1 MALVLDNGTGY
12 IKVGVAGSNFPTAVV
27 PNALGRPVLRS
38 GASGSSNGVVLK
50 ETMIGDETAG
60 LGHLLAMRYPVSNG
74 VIQNID
80 DICLVWDYVFANKMN
95 IDRNASGSG
104 VCMAGRSL
112 MLSEPPSLASKYRAQ
127 QYEVFF
133 ERYSCDRVQSG
144 VQGVLSLY
152 SVGLTTGV
160 AIDCG
165 EGVTHCTPIF
175 EGYSLPK
182 ANRRVDLG
190 GRNITEYLVR
200 LLQRRGY
207 SLSRTNDFEVV
218 RTIKEKFCYAAV
230 DFGLEKRLA
239 YETTTLEKAMT
250 LPDGSTL
257 TIGAERFE
265 ATEALF
271 QPYLLDMESD
281 GLSGQLW
288 ASIQACDMDLRAKL
302 YEHVVLCGGGTMFP
316 GLPTRV
322 EQDMRGYFLEH
333 ALKGDKSR
341 MHRFKLKVED
351 PPRRKHMA
359 YLGAA
364 VMAQLSA
371 EVDENWITKAEW
383 DEAGPSILNQ
393 RFGTM

>member
-1 MALVLDNGTGY
+1 MLDNGSGY
-12 IKVGVAGSNFPTAVV
+12 IKAGLAGSNFPAVVV
-27 PNALGRPVLRS
+27 PNAFGRPVLRS
-38 GASGSSNGVVLK
+38 GAGGNNSGVVLK
-50 ETMIGDETAG
+50 EIMVGDETAG
-60 LGHLLAMRYPVSNG
+60 LGHLLAMQYPVRNG
-74 VIQNID
+74 VIQDID
-80 DICLVWDYVFANKMN
+80 NMCTVWDYVFATKMN
-95 IDRNASGSG
+95 IDRDASGKG
-104 VCMAGRSL
+104 VDMSGRSL
-112 MLSEPPSLASKYRAQ
+112 MLSEPPGLASKYRTQ
-127 QYEVFF
+127 QYETFF
-133 ERYSCDRVQSG
+133 ERYSLDRVQSG

-190 GRNITEYLVR
+190 GRNITDFLVR

-218 RTIKEKFCYAAV
+218 RAIKEKFCYAAV

-239 YETTTLEKAMT
+239 YETTTLEKAML
-250 LPDGSTL
+250 LPDGSSL
-257 TIGAERFE
+257 TIGPERFE

-271 QPYLLDMESD
+271 KPHLLDMESD

-288 ASIQACDMDLRAKL
+288 ASIQACDIDLRAKL
-302 YEHVVLCGGGTMFP
+302 YEHVLLCGGGTMFP

-322 EQDMRGYFLEH
+322 EQDMRALFLEH

-341 MHRFKLKVED
+341 MHRFKLKIED

-364 VMAQLSA
+364 VMAQLS
-371 EVDENWITKAEW
+371 EDVTENWITKAEW
-383 DEAGPSILNQ
+383 DESGPSIIAQ